1 MFTVHKA
8 PMQWVNLHRKQDVDH
23 LGLNVTVPRN
33 VNTVR
38 WLSVDGCGCRLL
50 KLLTV
55 TTVATPRASESQ
67 LGALRVV
74 RGYRS
79 SV

>member
-1 MFTVHKA
+1 MFTVHTA
-8 PMQWVNLHRKQDVDH
+8 PTQWIDLHRKQDVDH
-23 LGLNVTVPRN
+23 PGLNVTAPRN
-33 VNTVR
+33 VNALC
-38 WLSVDGCGCRLL
+38 WLSVDGCGHRLL

-55 TTVATPRASESQ
+55 TTVAILWALESQ
-67 LGALRVV
+67 FVALRVA